1 MATDYD
7 LTDAPFG
14 DRGETVTV
22 TLTTEQAE
30 IISQALYA
38 KAHDEFTKT
47 LADLPDGRKMND
59 WVWDLMEAWND
70 GPLNTP
76 ERTPET
82 VARKYLEEHP
92 GRHIL
97 AIKEIRTEFGLNLL
111 AARNVVWDV
120 AGIPR

>member
-30 IISQALYA
+30 IISQALYSQ
-38 KAHDEFTKT
+38 AHNKDTKHFPV
-47 LADLPDGRKMND
+47 LPDGRKIND

-70 GPLNTP
+70 GPLNAP

-97 AIKEIRTEFGLNLL
+97 AIKEIRAEFGLSLL